1 MRAKGAIAM
10 SHRGNFTVGEP
21 GVYTIVVSN
30 IGGTASSGLIEVTTS
45 FFSVSATGT
54 GWSCQYFILSVH
66 FPPVLYCFHFSD
78 TELRT
83 ADTVATELGL
93 PIERVE
99 KALTSL
105 EAVGQVK
112 RVGLGMWGP
121 TEDAAGR

>member
-1 MRAKGAIAM
+1 MDDTQPDRQAVLTLLSG
-10 SHRGNFTVGEP
+10 
-21 GVYTIVVSN
+21 
-30 IGGTASSGLIEVTTS
+30 SSPS
-45 FFSVSATGT
+45 
-54 GWSCQYFILSVH
+54 
-66 FPPVLYCFHFSD
+66 

-93 PIERVE
+93 PLERVE